1 MELIIDWL
9 SFTLT
14 GYKVQEMIQFLGLEQ
29 IPLWTRSRGKR
40 GYALQ
45 WSFGNIYINFTGSS
59 CWVEMSGGGCRQFEQ
74 LTNVDWVPFLQKLK
88 AINANITRLDV
99 AYDDKDG
106 TLDVRQIAED
116 TKLGNYVGYLRKKTV
131 MISGDRDADKEGVC
145 CTFGSKTSEVLI
157 RIYDKAAEQR
167 VSGPWVRVE
176 LQMRHDRANAFV
188 ELLQKKTIEEAYLGA
203 VRNYLRF
210 TEPSK
215 DSNLSRRP
223 MRAYWSAF
231 LGSAENIS
239 LAQSNNDEAT
249 IESVLSYVRD
259 QAGNAIACV
268 IEIFGAHGLMLLL
281 KSRANR
287 SMERYLQIVH
297 LYGSFSE
304 TNRNIE
310 EYIYRIK
317 RKK

>member
-9 SFTLT
+9 SFSLT

-88 AINANITRLDV
+88 AIHANITRLDV

-116 TKLGNYVGYLRKKTV
+116 TKSGNYVGYLRKKTV

-231 LGSAENIS
+231 LNSADS
-239 LAQSNNDEAT
+239 LSLSQNNKDEAT

-259 QAGNAIACV
+259 QAGNAIDCV
-268 IEIFGAHGLMLLL
+268 IQIFGVTGLLTLL
-281 KSRANR
+281 KSRMNR
-287 SMERYLQIVH
+287 TMERYLQIVH
-297 LYGSFSE
+297 LYGLYSE
-304 TNRNIE
+304 TNRDIG
-310 EYIYRIK
+310 EYLYKGK